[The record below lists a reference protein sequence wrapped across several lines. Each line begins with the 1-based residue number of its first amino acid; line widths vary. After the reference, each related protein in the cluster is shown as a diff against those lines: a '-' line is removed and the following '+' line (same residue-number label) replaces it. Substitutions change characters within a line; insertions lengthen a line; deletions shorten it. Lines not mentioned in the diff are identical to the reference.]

1 MQALDSL
8 FNKID
13 PMLIIL
19 RVNFFFFALFELRS
33 LTHKRLIYSVHWIFQ
48 FYGQIT

>member
-1 MQALDSL
+1 MQASDSL

-13 PMLIIL
+13 PKLIIL
-19 RVNFFFFALFELRS
+19 RVNFFFGLFELRS